1 MTGSYFVAFIIIMLL
16 LSCGFVAAKM
26 KEPLITT
33 NQV

>member
-1 MTGSYFVAFIIIMLL
+1 MLL

-33 NQV
+33 IEVTQLIA